1 MGRTFLVW
9 VIFLLSL
16 LSLLLQVA
24 SIFVLYAGVIPWPR
38 EVVEALNTVSSNE
51 IAMNLLVSVYD
62 LACAVALFMMR
73 RIALPLFVIGIP
85 VGLLEY
91 GWTIYLHGWEMV
103 ANGRSLFTMLVG
115 LTIGLLICF
124 YVWTLDQR
132 GALS

>member
-73 RIALPLFVIGIP
+73 RIAL
-85 VGLLEY
+85 LEY